1 MYRLLLCVVIVAGT
15 IGGIGSIAAADPPP
29 LPTGAGNDLSENE
42 TATLW
47 SKAPE
52 DCTVDSSTN
61 ETAMQSLGRCA
72 DITFK
77 KPPETAAR
85 WTAHDFM
92 SLEPGDGE
100 TAVYPDAAERT
111 NSTFIKDAHAT
122 IYSVQPSTVLHRDT
136 DSTPHHVAPE
146 GQLRAFVDYWV
157 EAPPDES
164 EPGREI
170 EWSVVDHD
178 IDRVR
183 LLQDDERVYWNIG
196 QHTPVMEYTLD
207 GSGSTTLTVEADI
220 EAELEQE
227 VTLTGINETYTTRT
241 ADEVTV
247 SQDLDVEV
255 YDLTAELYH
264 ADYPDEDDGV
274 AIYQSQPWDSYQ
286 LSEDGDAHVRGVWRY
301 YTARDTGWDYLAHS
315 NRTATETTYSDA
327 RPVQVHAFPSA
338 VGPRAE
344 PIRYGPEIE
353 EVWGIQSSSPVPTLH
368 ENVNIGIVEESYTRS
383 YGLAVGYDDPD
394 VDELTVHGVVRGET
408 AELVE
413 PDDGQHREVRRS
425 SLTAEVIEESE
436 STATVRVELREES
449 TGEPIVLEYPHEEDP
464 RIRPIG
470 GSSRDGYVTVGDK
483 RVKTNASGMAVV
495 TLDEPGGVT
504 VQYHPGS
511 WRTHEPAYLGDRTS
525 VGWHPLS
532 TAAGWLSV
540 LIDILWLFIPFL
552 VALYAGLRLGSFLQ
566 IPEDNFP

>member
-1 MYRLLLCVVIVAGT
+1 MYRLILCVVIVAGM

-47 SKAPE
+47 SKAPD
-52 DCTVDSSTN
+52 DCSVDSNTN
-61 ETAMQSLGRCA
+61 ETAMQSLGQCA

-77 KPPETAAR
+77 EPPDTAAR
-85 WTAHDFM
+85 WTAYDFM
-92 SLEPGDGE
+92 TLDPGDGE
-100 TAVYPDAAERT
+100 TSVYPDAAERT

-122 IYSVQPSTVLHRDT
+122 VYGVQPSTVVHRDG
-136 DSTPHHVAPE
+136 DSTLHYVAPE
-146 GQLRAFVDYWV
+146 GQLRAFVDYRV
-157 EAPPDES
+157 EAPRNES
-164 EPGREI
+164 EELREVD
-170 EWSVVDHD
+170 WSVVDHD
-178 IDRVR
+178 ISEVR
-183 LLQDDERVYWNIG
+183 LLQDDDPIYRTFG
-196 QHTPVMEYTLD
+196 QHTPVIDYELA
-207 GSGSTTLTVEADI
+207 GQGATTLTVEADI

-227 VTLTGINETYTTRT
+227 VTLTGINETYTERT
-241 ADEVTV
+241 SEEVTV
-247 SQDLDVEV
+247 SQDLDAQI
-255 YDLTAELYH
+255 YDLTAEIYH

-286 LSEDGDAHVRGVWRY
+286 LTDDGEDRVRGVWRY
-301 YTARDTGWDYLAHS
+301 YTARDTGWDYLSHS
-315 NRTATETTYSDA
+315 NRTDTETTYSDA

-344 PIRYGPEIE
+344 PIRYGPEIQ
-353 EVWGIQSSSPVPTLH
+353 EVWGSTSSSPEPTLH

-383 YGLAVGYDDPD
+383 YGLAVRYDDPA

-413 PDDGQHREVRRS
+413 PEEVQEREVRRS
-425 SLTAEVIEESE
+425 TLTAEVIEESD
-436 STATVRVELREES
+436 SSATVRIELRDES
-449 TGEPIVLEYPHEEDP
+449 TGEPIVLESPYEDDP

-470 GSSRDGYVTVGDK
+470 GSSRDGYVSVGDQ
-483 RVKTNASGMAVV
+483 RVRTNSSGMVVV
-495 TLDEPGGVT
+495 TLDEPDAVT
-504 VQYHPGS
+504 AQYHPGS

-532 TAAGWLSV
+532 TAAGWLSI

-552 VALYAGLRLGSFLQ
+552 VAPYAGLRLGAFLQ
-566 IPEDNFP
+566 IPEDNYP